1 MDEQVS
7 IGRVKRDLSE
17 LINRVAFGGERIV
30 LTSRG
35 NPKAALV
42 GLGDYEQL
50 QGAAAHQRKRHWE
63 EWAAKTRRH
72 VEAMAKR
79 RGGEP
84 MRVDEALRAS
94 RDDLE
99 ARDGR

>member
-1 MDEQVS
+1 MDERVS

-35 NPKAALV
+35 KPKAALV
-42 GLGDYEQL
+42 GLDDYEKIER
-50 QGAAAHQRKRHWE
+50 AAAGRRKRRWD

-72 VEAMAKR
+72 VEGIAKR
-79 RGGEP
+79 RGEEP
-84 MRVDEALRAS
+84 VRVEEALRAS
-94 RDDLE
+94 RDELE